1 MTVGRVLRAAAI
13 LTSSYLAMAR
23 TLIVHFSNKDGTV
36 KIKLP
41 DNVHLD
47 TAQEFMAFLM
57 KYSDKVDSTN
67 FALEFIDS
75 TGKFCA
81 AIDDKVIVW
90 SSNFLSVLLVDLA
103 PRLSSLPVLSIR
115 GRAFD
120 SSHGLS
126 ITSKDGSISTIHIK
140 VRILRYSIILPDT
153 ADPLWL
159 IDCTPLLPS
168 DLICLAQERE
178 EASKGTGLI
187 TWDGAIVLAKYLETH
202 PTIVHRKRVL
212 ELGAGTGVAGVA
224 AALLGASSVLLTGT
238 VLTRTYCTGVVLC
251 CVVLCCVVLWLPSL
265 PCQ

>member
-13 LTSSYLAMAR
+13 LTSSCLAMAR

-75 TGKFCA
+75 DGKFCA

-90 SSNFLSVLLVDLA
+90 SSNFLSVLLIDLA

-140 VRILRYSIILPDT
+140 VRILRYSIIFPDT

-168 DLICLAQERE
+168 DLL
-178 EASKGTGLI
+178 GTGKRR
-187 TWDGAIVLAKYLETH
+187 GLEGHWTDH
-202 PTIVHRKRVL
+202 LGRCHR
-212 ELGAGTGVAGVA
+212 T
-224 AALLGASSVLLTGT
+224 
-238 VLTRTYCTGVVLC
+238 C
-251 CVVLCCVVLWLPSL
+251 
-265 PCQ
+265 